1 MLPHGVGS
9 NEGGKEGKT
18 GEGSKQRLICFPAWK
33 WNSAAY
39 FCIRKLPRTVIS
51 AHCSRSRCL
60 AGAGAAPHGAVS
72 DVAAGWDCPS
82 GTSCT
87 WDVHPTSQVHP
98 KSTLHSLAEPVLYT
112 SVKMLAGPAKLLLNE
127 MSG

>member
-18 GEGSKQRLICFPAWK
+18 GERSKQRLICFPAWK
-33 WNSAAY
+33 WNGAAY

-60 AGAGAAPHGAVS
+60 AGAGAAPRGAMS
-72 DVAAGWDCPS
+72 DVAAGVGLSQWHILHLGCASHIP
-82 GTSCT
+82 GTS
-87 WDVHPTSQVHP
+87 
-98 KSTLHSLAEPVLYT
+98 KIR
-112 SVKMLAGPAKLLLNE
+112 PAL
-127 MSG
+127 SG